1 MRWFTQEPRPRTTPA
16 AATGTTP
23 GAAPDAAG
31 TGRAGPGLRRPSG
44 SVVAAALVAV
54 AGLLAAMLALQPAS
68 AADNPYQRGP
78 DPTLSSVAATKGPF
92 ATSQVSVAPGNGFNG
107 GTVYYPTDTS
117 QGTWGAV
124 AIVPGYTA
132 LFANEEA
139 WMGPWLASFGFV
151 VIGIETNSRTDY
163 DVARGTQLLAA
174 LDYLTKSSPVRDRVD
189 PGRLSVIGHSMGGGG
204 VVYATEH
211 RPSLKAAVA
220 LAPFSPSQDMS
231 TDQVPTMVMAGQN
244 DTVVTPSY
252 LDGLY
257 ATMPAATQSA
267 FVQIAGAD
275 HVWYT
280 HPQTLEMRIL
290 IPWLKTF
297 VDNDTRYTQFLCPSL
312 ADPSGVSVY
321 HGKCPYVPPG
331 GTTTGGTTTGG
342 TTAGTTTGGTTT
354 GGTTAGTT
362 TGGTPGGACTAT
374 YTTVNAW
381 NGGFQGEVKVT
392 AGSAAISGWSVRWT
406 LAGGQTVTQVWNGT
420 LTTSGSTATVA
431 NASYNGSLQP
441 GASTTFGFLANG
453 APSTPALTCAGP

>member
-1 MRWFTQEPRPRTTPA
+1 MV
-16 AATGTTP
+16 
-23 GAAPDAAG
+23 
-31 TGRAGPGLRRPSG
+31 L
-44 SVVAAALVAV
+44 AALVAV
-54 AGLLAAMLALQPAS
+54 AGLLAAMLAFQPAA

-78 DPTLSSVAATKGPF
+78 DPTLSGVAASKGPF
-92 ATSQVSVAPGNGFNG
+92 ATAQMSVAPGNGFNG
-107 GTVYYPTDTS
+107 GTIYYPTDTS
-117 QGTWGAV
+117 AGTWGAV

-139 WMGPWLASFGFV
+139 WMGPWLSSFGFV
-151 VIGIETNSRTDY
+151 VIGIETNSRNDY

-174 LDYLTKSSPVRDRVD
+174 LDYLTKQSPVRDRVD
-189 PGRLSVIGHSMGGGG
+189 TSRLSVIGHSMGGGG

-220 LAPFSPSQDMS
+220 LAPFSPSQNMS

-257 ATMPAATQSA
+257 GTMPAATQSD

-280 HPQTLEMRIL
+280 HPQSTEMRLL
-290 IPWLKTF
+290 IPWLKIF
-297 VDNDTRYTQFLCPSL
+297 VDNDTRYSQFLCPSL
-312 ADPSGVSVY
+312 ADPSGVSIY
-321 HGKCPYVPPG
+321 HSKCPYVPPG

-342 TTAGTTTGGTTT
+342 TTTGGTTT
-354 GGTTAGTT
+354 CGTTTGGTT

-374 YTTVNAW
+374 YTTVNSW
-381 NGGFQGEVKVT
+381 SGGFQGEVKVT
-392 AGSAAISGWSVRWT
+392 AGSQSISSWTVRWT
-406 LAGGQTVTQVWNGT
+406 LGSGQSISQVWNGA
-420 LTTSGSTATVA
+420 LSTSGSDVSVR

-441 GASTTFGFLANG
+441 STSTTFGFLGTGTPA
-453 APSTPALTCAGP
+453 APSLSCTSP